1 MSAAEIKYQITIDP
15 HTQLTKPP
23 KSAMGRI
30 SNNITLRTGVTINE
44 FSNLLAPPH
53 CFTWFGG
60 TLGGSI
66 SSENW
71 QQQSIIALDFD
82 NGLITIDEVIE
93 KLHIQ
98 EVPPQLWYYSL
109 SDSPALRKF
118 RVVFLLDQPV
128 TSKAQYEVIMLGLL
142 SLFPEAD
149 QSCKNPS
156 RFFLGGKNVTILD
169 EKPVSAQ
176 SLIDITSLI
185 LINSDGGRSRKI
197 PANLLNQTQSGQKQL
212 FLSYSNRNIQFL
224 PKMKPTN
231 TTTIEGRKNIVI
243 NWDAAKTK
251 IKILDRFLSGE
262 WLYHTQLF
270 GLATNVINIKGG
282 RKLMLET
289 MEYFNSL
296 GTTSYT
302 ENNFNLFS
310 YLKKVNY
317 PAIPI
322 YQFSH
327 YAEDSDLHDIASAV
341 IDQRGLIEIT
351 KQEDN
356 IELEE
361 AVKIMKEKFQIALAD
376 ERNDKIYLF
385 ALPTAIGKT
394 ELLTNVTATIAVPT
408 NRLKNEIEGR
418 MKIEYV
424 AAPDAIDFETTHL
437 NNKLAYYYTIG
448 LPKKAM
454 SVIYD
459 VCSDNN
465 KHKYPS
471 QDVDKAQAYL
481 TQLAES
487 KNSTN
492 TVLTTHARALYS
504 EYQHDTIIFDEDP
517 LETIIDVKK
526 FEITDLIKLVYQTY
540 TLTSSYNDLIH
551 NLENAEA
558 GVIHRTC
565 VGMLDAEALIEKLS
579 LFQLSSNLV
588 GFFSSTFFYKDPF
601 DNNTIHYVTKRELP
615 ENKKIIILSATL
627 PIDLYKALY
636 GEKVEVIDIRNVNQ
650 CGEIIQF
657 TKRSCSR
664 TELKR
669 YHDSISE
676 EVGDLPVI
684 TFMNYRKY
692 FKNAVPNMYFGN
704 CEGYNILN
712 GKDLAVVGTP
722 HRNNVAYYL
731 TAAIIG
737 ETLKPEDM
745 EMSLQKVEYN
755 GFRFK
760 FNCYSHEILRGI
772 QLSLIESDL
781 IQAVGRARS
790 LRTNAKVV
798 LYSNFPLKI
807 STTFVY

>member
-60 TLGGSI
+60 TLGGNI

-82 NGLITIDEVIE
+82 NGLIPIDEVIE

-156 RFFLGGKNVTILD
+156 RFFLGGKHVTILD
-169 EKPVSAQ
+169 DKPVSAQ
-176 SLIDITSLI
+176 SLIDRASLM

-224 PKMKPTN
+224 PKMGPTN

-243 NWDAAKTK
+243 NWDVAKTK

-270 GLATNVINIKGG
+270 GLATNMINIKGG

-322 YQFSH
+322 YQFSP
-327 YAEDSDLHDIASAV
+327 YAEDTDLHDIASAV

-351 KQEDN
+351 EQEDN

-361 AVKIMKEKFQIALAD
+361 AVKVMREKFQISLAD
-376 ERNDKIYLF
+376 ERKDKIYLF

-394 ELLTNVTATIAVPT
+394 ELLTNVTATIAAPT

-418 MKIEYV
+418 MKVEYV
-424 AAPDAIDFETTHL
+424 AAPDAIAFETTHL

-459 VCSDNN
+459 VCSDKN
-465 KHKYPS
+465 KYKYPS

-481 TQLAES
+481 THLDES

-504 EYQHDTIIFDEDP
+504 EFQHDTIIFDEDP
-517 LETIIDVKK
+517 LETIIDIKK
-526 FEITDLIKLVYQTY
+526 FEITDLIKLIYQTY

-558 GVIHRTC
+558 GVINRTC

-704 CEGYNILN
+704 CEGYDILN

>member
-149 QSCKNPS
+149 KSCKNPS
-156 RFFLGGKNVTILD
+156 RFFLGGKHVTILD
-169 EKPVSAQ
+169 DKPVSAQ
-176 SLIDITSLI
+176 SLIDRASLM

-212 FLSYSNRNIQFL
+212 FLSYSNRNILFL
-224 PKMKPTN
+224 PKMEPTN

-243 NWDAAKTK
+243 NWDVAKTK

-270 GLATNVINIKGG
+270 GLATNMINIKGG

-322 YQFSH
+322 YQFSP
-327 YAEDSDLHDIASAV
+327 YAEDTDLHDIASAV

-351 KQEDN
+351 EQEDN

-361 AVKIMKEKFQIALAD
+361 AVKIMREKFQISLAD
-376 ERNDKIYLF
+376 ERKDKIYLF

-394 ELLTNVTATIAVPT
+394 ELLTNVTATIAMPT

-418 MKIEYV
+418 MKVEYV

-459 VCSDNN
+459 VCSDKN
-465 KHKYPS
+465 KYKYPS

-504 EYQHDTIIFDEDP
+504 EFQHDTIIFDEDP
-517 LETIIDVKK
+517 LETIVDINK

-540 TLTSSYNDLIH
+540 TLTTPYNELIRT
-551 NLENAEA
+551 LENAKA
-558 GVIHRTC
+558 GIIHNTN
-565 VGMLDAEALIEKLS
+565 VGMLDVEALIEKLS

-601 DNNTIHYVTKRELP
+601 NNNTIHYVTKRELP

-636 GEKVEVIDIRNVNQ
+636 GDKVEVIDIRNVNQ

-669 YHDSISE
+669 YHESISE

-704 CEGYNILN
+704 CEGYDILN

-737 ETLKPEDM
+737 VTLKSEDM
-745 EMSLQKVEYN
+745 EMSLQKIDYN

-760 FNCYSHEILRGI
+760 FNCYSHEILRRI

>member
-1 MSAAEIKYQITIDP
+1 
-15 HTQLTKPP
+15 
-23 KSAMGRI
+23 MGRI

-60 TLGGSI
+60 TLGGNI

-156 RFFLGGKNVTILD
+156 RFFLGGKHVTILD
-169 EKPVSAQ
+169 DKPVSAQ
-176 SLIDITSLI
+176 SLIDRASLM

-212 FLSYSNRNIQFL
+212 FLSYGNRNIQFL
-224 PKMKPTN
+224 PKMEPTN
-231 TTTIEGRKNIVI
+231 TTTMEGRKNIVV
-243 NWDAAKTK
+243 NWDVAKTK

-270 GLATNVINIKGG
+270 GLATNMINIKGG

-376 ERNDKIYLF
+376 ERKDKIYLF

-418 MKIEYV
+418 MKVEYV
-424 AAPDAIDFETTHL
+424 AAPDAIDFKTTNL

-471 QDVDKAQAYL
+471 QDVSKAQAYL
-481 TQLAES
+481 KQLTES

-504 EYQHDTIIFDEDP
+504 EFQHDTIIFDEDP
-517 LETIIDVKK
+517 LETIVDINK

-540 TLTSSYNDLIH
+540 TLTTSYNELIRTLESAKAGIIH
-551 NLENAEA
+551 NTN
-558 GVIHRTC
+558 
-565 VGMLDAEALIEKLS
+565 VGMLDVEALIEKLS

-588 GFFSSTFFYKDPF
+588 GFFSSTFFYKDPH
-601 DNNTIHYVTKRELP
+601 DNNTIHYVAKREFP

-627 PIDLYKALY
+627 PIELYKTLY
-636 GEKVEVIDIRNVNQ
+636 GDKVDVIDIRNVNQ
-650 CGEIIQF
+650 CGEIVQY

-669 YHDSISE
+669 YHESISE

-704 CEGYNILN
+704 CEGYDILN

-737 ETLKPEDM
+737 VPLKTEDM

-760 FNCYSHEILRGI
+760 FNCYSHEILRRI

-781 IQAVGRARS
+781 IQAVGRSRS
-790 LRTNAKVV
+790 LRMNAKVV

-807 STTFVY
+807 SSKFVY

>member
-60 TLGGSI
+60 TLGGNI

-71 QQQSIIALDFD
+71 QEQSIIALDFD

-93 KLHIQ
+93 KLHLQ
-98 EVPPQLWYYSL
+98 EIPPQLWYYSL
-109 SDSPALRKF
+109 SDSPTLRKF

-156 RFFLGGKNVTILD
+156 RFFLGGKKVTILD
-169 EKPVSAQ
+169 DKPLSAQ
-176 SLIDITSLI
+176 SLIDRTSLM

-197 PANLLNQTQSGQKQL
+197 PANLLSQTQSGQKQL

-224 PKMKPTN
+224 PKMESTN

-243 NWDAAKTK
+243 NWDIAKTK

-270 GLATNVINIKGG
+270 GLATNMINIKGG

-322 YQFSH
+322 YQFSP
-327 YAEDSDLHDIASAV
+327 YAEDTDLHDIASAV
-341 IDQRGLIEIT
+341 TDQRGLIEIT
-351 KQEDN
+351 EQEDN

-361 AVKIMKEKFQIALAD
+361 AVKIMREKFQISLAD
-376 ERNDKIYLF
+376 ERKDKIYLF

-418 MKIEYV
+418 MKVEYV

-459 VCSDNN
+459 VCSDKN
-465 KHKYPS
+465 KYKYPS

-504 EYQHDTIIFDEDP
+504 EFQHDTIIFDEDP
-517 LETIIDVKK
+517 FETIVDINK

-540 TLTSSYNDLIH
+540 TLTTSYNELIRTLENVKSGIIH
-551 NLENAEA
+551 NTN
-558 GVIHRTC
+558 
-565 VGMLDAEALIEKLS
+565 VGMLDVEALIEKLS

-588 GFFSSTFFYKDPF
+588 GFFSSTFFYKDPH
-601 DNNTIHYVTKRELP
+601 DNNTIHYVTKREFP

-627 PIDLYKALY
+627 PLELYKALY
-636 GEKVEVIDIRNVNQ
+636 GDKVEVIDIRNVNQ
-650 CGEIIQF
+650 CGEIVQY

-669 YHDSISE
+669 YHESISE

-684 TFMNYRKY
+684 TFMNYMKY

-704 CEGYNILN
+704 CEGYDILN

-737 ETLKPEDM
+737 VTLKTEDM
-745 EMSLQKVEYN
+745 EMSFQKVEYN

-760 FNCYSHEILRGI
+760 FNCYSHEILRRI

-807 STTFVY
+807 STTFIY

>member
-1 MSAAEIKYQITIDP
+1 MSGAANKYQITIDP

-23 KSAMGRI
+23 KSAMGKI
-30 SNNITLRTGVTINE
+30 SNNIILRTGVTINE
-44 FSNLLAPPH
+44 FAALVAPPH

-60 TLGGSI
+60 TLGGNI
-66 SSENW
+66 SNENW
-71 QQQSIIALDFD
+71 LQQSIVALDFD
-82 NGLITIDEVIE
+82 DGLITVEEVIE
-93 KLHIQ
+93 KLRIHEI
-98 EVPPQLWYYSL
+98 PPHLYYYSL
-109 SDSPALRKF
+109 RDSPALRKF
-118 RVVFLLDQPV
+118 RVVFLLDLPV
-128 TSKAQYEVIMLGLL
+128 TSKTQYEVIMLGLL

-169 EKPVSAQ
+169 ENPLSAQ
-176 SLIDITSLI
+176 SLLDRASLM
-185 LINSDGGRSRKI
+185 LINNDGGRSRKI
-197 PANLLNQTQSGQKQL
+197 PANLLTQTQSGQKQL

-224 PKMKPTN
+224 PKMESTN
-231 TTTIEGRKNIVI
+231 TTTVEGRKNIVI
-243 NWDAAKTK
+243 NWDVAKTK
-251 IKILDRFLSGE
+251 IKILDRFLCGE

-270 GLATNVINIKGG
+270 GLATNMINVKGG

-289 MEYFNSL
+289 MEHYNSL

-302 ENNFNLFS
+302 ENNFNIFS

-322 YQFSH
+322 YQFSP
-327 YAEDSDLHDIASAV
+327 YAEDSDLHDIAGAV

-351 KQEDN
+351 EHEKN
-356 IELEE
+356 IDLEE
-361 AVKIMKEKFQIALAD
+361 AVKIMKEKFKISLAD
-376 ERNDKIYLF
+376 ERKDKIYLF

-418 MKIEYV
+418 MKVEYV
-424 AAPDAIDFETTHL
+424 AAPDAIHFDTDHL

-459 VCSDNN
+459 VCGDKN
-465 KHKYPS
+465 KHKYPF
-471 QDVDKAQAYL
+471 QDVEKAQAYL

-487 KNSTN
+487 TNSTD
-492 TVLTTHARALYS
+492 TVLTTHARAIYT
-504 EYQHDTIIFDEDP
+504 EFQHDTIIFDEDP
-517 LETIIDVKK
+517 LETIVDIKK

-540 TLTSSYNDLIH
+540 TLTSSYNDLIRT
-551 NLENAEA
+551 LENAET
-558 GVIHRTC
+558 GVIHPTS
-565 VGMLDAEALIEKLS
+565 VGMLDAETLIEKLS
-579 LFQLSSNLV
+579 LFQLNSNLV
-588 GFFSSTFFYKDPF
+588 GFFSSTFFYKDPY
-601 DNNTIHYVTKRELP
+601 DNNTIHYVTKREFP

-636 GEKVEVIDIRNVNQ
+636 GDKVEVIDIRNVNQ
-650 CGEIIQF
+650 CGEIIQL

-669 YHDSISE
+669 YHESISE

-684 TFMNYRKY
+684 TFMSYRKY
-692 FKNAVPNMYFGN
+692 FKNAVTNMYFGN
-704 CEGYNILN
+704 CEGYDTLN

-760 FNCYSHEILRGI
+760 FNCYSHRTLRKI

-807 STTFVY
+807 SSKFVY